1 MNNNKGQKQSENFFL
16 GLFKW
21 KMDKEELKN
30 QIENYDTLGF
40 LSSARKVATA
50 LIIFSV
56 ILTLIFV
63 MVGWIL
69 PEVWMDIVVGLILA
83 LFVYKG
89 KKWAMIA
96 VMTYWTAM
104 KGLQVI
110 SGFSTEDFS
119 PGNIIIPVIWWA
131 ILMGAFWQAYQ
142 VERERKRFKK

>member
-56 ILTLIFV
+56 ILTLIFQ
-63 MVGWIL
+63 
-69 PEVWMDIVVGLILA
+69 EQAIVRR
-83 LFVYKG
+83 
-89 KKWAMIA
+89 M
-96 VMTYWTAM
+96 
-104 KGLQVI
+104 
-110 SGFSTEDFS
+110 
-119 PGNIIIPVIWWA
+119 
-131 ILMGAFWQAYQ
+131 
-142 VERERKRFKK
+142 